1 MIRDGVEADIPEIVR
16 MAEEFWKHTQFDDPF
31 EAEMVEGMAAEC
43 MSQGLM
49 VVLELNGGVKG
60 FCCGVKGPLLANS
73 QIYSGTELAWWVDED
88 ARSSGGGVELL
99 RTIEEKAKEGGCK
112 YWTMLFMQTSMPESI
127 EKIYLKMGYNLAE
140 TSYTKRLT

>member
-31 EAEMVEGMAAEC
+31 EAEMVGIMAEQC
-43 MSQGLM
+43 MLQELM
-49 VVLELNGGVKG
+49 VVLEISGHVKG

-73 QIYSGTELAWWVDED
+73 QVYSGTEVAWWVDPD
-88 ARSSGGGVELL
+88 ARDSGGGIELL
-99 RTIEEKAKEGGCK
+99 RAIQDKAKEGGCK
-112 YWTMLFMQTSMPESI
+112 YWTMVFMQTSMPESI

-140 TSYTKRLT
+140 TSYTKRLM